1 MRLIELG
8 GEQQFS
14 EGEPDLEPPE
24 ELALGEIDDDALL
37 GERLEND
44 DLSEEDVDDELLS
57 WTLEDLV
64 HVDDDLGEAGDR
76 GAPGDDADDA
86 DDADEEDL
94 VGTLEVEDIED
105 LEESLDLLLALRLAA
120 APAEDGWAEGGS
132 AEDDGGAAAR
142 ADGRSARL
150 ACSPE
155 EFVCRACFLV
165 HHRSQLV
172 EGGALVC
179 RDCAG

>member
-24 ELALGEIDDDALL
+24 EAALGEIDDEALL

-64 HVDDDLGEAGDR
+64 HVDDDLDEAG
-76 GAPGDDADDA
+76 GAGEDA

-120 APAEDGWAEGGS
+120 TPAGDASAGDGS
-132 AEDDGGAAAR
+132 AEDDGGATPPAG
-142 ADGRSARL
+142 ADGGSARL
-150 ACSPE
+150 ACGPE
-155 EFVCRACFLV
+155 EFVCRGCFLV

-172 EGGALVC
+172 EEGALVC

>member
-24 ELALGEIDDDALL
+24 ELALGEMDDDALL

-44 DLSEEDVDDELLS
+44 DLSEEDVDDDLLS

-64 HVDDDLGEAGDR
+64 HVDDDLAEAGN
-76 GAPGDDADDA
+76 PGVPGGDADDA

-120 APAEDGWAEGGS
+120 VPAEDGS
-132 AEDDGGAAAR
+132 AEDAGGATSPAGA
-142 ADGRSARL
+142 GGSARL
-150 ACSPE
+150 ACGPE
-155 EFVCRACFLV
+155 EFVCRGCFLV

-172 EGGALVC
+172 EEVAMVC

>member
-24 ELALGEIDDDALL
+24 ELALGEIDDEALL

-44 DLSEEDVDDELLS
+44 DLSEEDVDDDLLS

-64 HVDDDLGEAGDR
+64 HVDDDLDEAGNR
-76 GAPGDDADDA
+76 GGATGDAGEE
-86 DDADEEDL
+86 DEEDL

-120 APAEDGWAEGGS
+120 APAEDGSDQDDGS
-132 AEDDGGAAAR
+132 AESRPAADGG
-142 ADGRSARL
+142 SARL
-150 ACSPE
+150 ACGPE
-155 EFVCRACFLV
+155 EFVCRGCFLV